1 MMSNAVNKGRKNGFN
16 LLNIIAFI
24 ISYCEIINKRCKM
37 HCIAV
42 KIAVFRLIANNM
54 IYEIRI
60 KFYCSAIVE
69 KLICIMFLSSF
80 SYICVTKIIADG

>member
-1 MMSNAVNKGRKNGFN
+1 
-16 LLNIIAFI
+16 
-24 ISYCEIINKRCKM
+24 M

-60 KFYCSAIVE
+60 KFYCSAIAE

-80 SYICVTKIIADG
+80 SYICLTKIIADG